1 MRSIIKYITLLCI
14 IALSSWSCTEAS
26 GQGDFTMILSGS
38 MHGQLDPCGWKKNPL
53 GGLSR
58 RSVKINEIR
67 DQGISPIILDAG
79 DLIFST
85 KKINAQNKNA
95 ELFRA
100 DAMLE
105 GFNKIGCDAINVGHY
120 EMLNGLSYLKNI
132 SQKNRFPLN

>member
-1 MRSIIKYITLLCI
+1 MRS
-14 IALSSWSCTEAS
+14 
-26 GQGDFTMILSGS
+26 
-38 MHGQLDPCGWKKNPL
+38 
-53 GGLSR
+53 
-58 RSVKINEIR
+58 EIR
-67 DQGISPIILDAG
+67 GISPIILDAG

-132 SQKNRFPLN
+132 SQKTDIPFISANLKIRPLMNLSLSHTSY